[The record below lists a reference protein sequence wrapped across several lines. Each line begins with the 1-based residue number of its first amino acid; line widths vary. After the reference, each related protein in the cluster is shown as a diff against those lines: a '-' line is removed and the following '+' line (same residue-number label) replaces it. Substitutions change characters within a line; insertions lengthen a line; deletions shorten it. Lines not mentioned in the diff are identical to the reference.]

1 MATATRTR
9 LSTTELA
16 ILGLLSYGEHS
27 GYELKKVAEASVGYL
42 WSPAKSHIYA
52 VLPRL
57 VTAGLATAREV
68 PQRTRPDKRIYRITA
83 QGRRVFRDWLE
94 DPGAG
99 PPNTFLLKLFF
110 GRKTSTETVV
120 ARIERRRAEVEAELA
135 EYRSIEDLV
144 RDDESSYFGY
154 VTLRWGIAQ
163 AEAWLRWADEI
174 LAELALR

>member
-1 MATATRTR
+1 M
-9 LSTTELA
+9 
-16 ILGLLSYGEHS
+16 LGLLSYGEHS
-27 GYELKKVAEASVGYL
+27 GYELKKAAQSSVGYL

-57 VTAGLATAREV
+57 VTAGLATVREV

-83 QGRRVFRDWLE
+83 KGERAFGEWLE
-94 DPGAG
+94 DPAAG

-110 GRKTSTETVV
+110 GRKTTTETVL
-120 ARIERRRAEVEAELA
+120 AHIERRRMEVEAELE
-135 EYRSIEDLV
+135 EYRSIEDRV
-144 RDDESSYFGY
+144 REDEASYFGY

-174 LAELALR
+174 VAELALR

>member
-1 MATATRTR
+1 VATATRTR

-16 ILGLLSYGEHS
+16 VLGLLSYGEHS
-27 GYELKKVAEASVGYL
+27 GYELKKAAQTSVGYL

-57 VTAGLATAREV
+57 VTGGLATVRDV
-68 PQRTRPDKRIYRITA
+68 PQRTRPDKRVYRITA
-83 QGRRVFRDWLE
+83 EGERVFRAWLE
-94 DPGAG
+94 DPAAG

-110 GRKTSTETVV
+110 GRKTSTETVI
-120 ARIERRRAEVEAELA
+120 AHIERRRAEVEGELA
-135 EYRSIEDLV
+135 EYRSIEDRV
-144 RDDESSYFGY
+144 RDDEASYFGY

-174 LAELALR
+174 VAELALR